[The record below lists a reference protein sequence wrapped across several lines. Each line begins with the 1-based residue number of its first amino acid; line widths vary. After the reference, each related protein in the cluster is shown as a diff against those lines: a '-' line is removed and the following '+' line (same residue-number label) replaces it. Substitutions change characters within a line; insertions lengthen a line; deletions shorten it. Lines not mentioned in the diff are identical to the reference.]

1 MKITLEGVSMQNQ
14 FEVNKSLPYNEI
26 IRSLK
31 DFASFKEPHSDK
43 KVEFYNHIVSLLSNW
58 IKSPYP
64 VTQLQLLHVNNIKEN
79 HYNPNLVAPLEFE
92 LLRHSIEKDGL
103 TIPIIVNKTKDK
115 GIYTIVDGA
124 HRFAILKSIGFDY
137 IPCVILNKSTLEN
150 VATSVRHNIARG
162 KHQVELTAK
171 LVIELKNSNWS
182 NEKIQ
187 KELGMDADEVLRMQQ
202 ITGLAEA
209 FKDDEF
215 SQAWS

>member
-1 MKITLEGVSMQNQ
+1 MKITLEGISMQNQ
-14 FEVNKSLPYNEI
+14 LEVNKSIPYDEV
-26 IRSLK
+26 IRNLK
-31 DFASFKEPHSDK
+31 DLTSYKEIHSDK
-43 KVEFYNHIVSLLSNW
+43 KIEFYNNIVSLLSDW

-64 VTQLQLLHVNNIKEN
+64 VTRLQLLHVNSIKEN
-79 HYNPNLVAPLEFE
+79 QYNPNLVAPVEFE
-92 LLRHSIEKDGL
+92 LLRHSIEQDGL
-103 TIPIIVNKTKDK
+103 TMPIVVNKTKEK
-115 GIYTIVDGA
+115 GIYTVVDGA
-124 HRFAILKSIGFDY
+124 HRFSILRKIGLDY
-137 IPCVILNKSTLEN
+137 IPCVILNKTALEN
-150 VATSVRHNIARG
+150 IATSVRHNIARG